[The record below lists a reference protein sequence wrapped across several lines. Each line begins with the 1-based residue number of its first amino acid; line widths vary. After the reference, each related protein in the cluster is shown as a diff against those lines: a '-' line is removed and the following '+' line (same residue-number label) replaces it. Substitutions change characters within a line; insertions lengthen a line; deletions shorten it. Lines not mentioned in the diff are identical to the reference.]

1 LQLQFSLTKNNTKTE
16 ELLLALHVEFSIDAK
31 IPIQKELLLLH
42 GCTSSSHMVGG
53 WVGVIP
59 LDHW

>member
-1 LQLQFSLTKNNTKTE
+1 LQLQFSLRKNNIKTE
-16 ELLLALHVEFSIDAK
+16 ELLLALRVEFSIDAK
-31 IPIQKELLLLH
+31 IPILKELLLLH
-42 GCTSSSHMVGG
+42 GSTSSHMVGG